1 MWVVHSARP
10 EKLGLHTVT
19 EVPSAGVL
27 IEPEPETALI
37 ACTVATAA
45 ELPAVK
51 VLSSSFLAKHPD
63 AKFLALVV
71 DAPAASRGPGLITP
85 ADLGVEPGELAEL
98 ATACTADQLC
108 AVLRPRLLETL
119 LASGLPVLYL
129 DPWVQVLDSVTE
141 PVLAA
146 VKRGPLVL
154 VPRALRP
161 LPDDGLRPE
170 PAELLETGVFDP
182 GFLVVAPG
190 AEPFLHN
197 LAAQLRR
204 TPDATKAVLDTAP
217 ALVNHHVLRDSTIGL
232 SVWNANHREL
242 SRGEDGVMT
251 ILGTPLRT
259 VHFAGFD
266 PKRPWLLS
274 AGFAERPRT
283 LLSEHPLLA
292 DLCTTYRAELVT
304 RGYTVQPVPYGFG
317 ALVDGTPI
325 PDELRVDYREASRR
339 KAPPPAFGEDGGA
352 AFLAWAAE
360 PVPDLRGSTRW
371 SAAVW
376 RADEALRK
384 QFPDPF
390 GVHATAF
397 REWCAGVG
405 VASGRLPVPAV
416 PGPAVV
422 APALLDQLGVSVLGE
437 GPVAALV
444 LDLARA
450 SGLPTS
456 TTAGYPVVVRVGNE
470 ENVPADRFV
479 VDYGIDAGAHE
490 ERHTAQEL
498 WVPSEATRAAS
509 ERIGGPVVRVVPL
522 PVRDTGEREPLDA
535 EGRDLVFGAFADH
548 AVDRAGN
555 VLGAVSAFLG
565 AFPDRGDVRLLISVT
580 GAAEHPEAAERL
592 RLATAAD
599 PRIVLV
605 EDEPLPDTVDCL
617 VTLHRG
623 GACDRISRHVAE
635 LAVRGVPVLLSDH
648 GAVAE
653 LFDKDS
659 AVLVPCHQGGAEP
672 DVQAASKLIRSLASD
687 LPTAV
692 AIGAAGREHL
702 LHTRSLARVGDQ
714 LRERVEHAYRGWRA
728 RRSAANPAAAVD
740 PLRALHS
747 AKHALLRQPD
757 TTSASRI
764 PMAPALRK
772 VVLRVLDHYDN
783 HMREVLT
790 TLVDGVERTASELV
804 RRQEDIKAG
813 VGFGELEVVR
823 AEVDQVSE
831 RQAHLNDQLVG
842 TDDSVVRTR
851 ADMAAQTRRLR
862 EIEDAVVGEATKR
875 AKQNEA
881 LGSRLDK
888 LTHALDRTLD
898 RIDAL
903 ESKVVEVLRD
913 RDHRLDAGVRAASQ
927 AQLTADALRRVVVR
941 EHERHSETEP
951 EVRSSLVLT
960 DVGLLRL
967 PADDAFMLP
976 LLSSN
981 GVWEPELSE
990 LIDSLVEPDGI
1001 FLDVGAYIGY
1011 QTVRMLSR
1019 LGTSGAVV
1027 AVEPSAGAMELLK
1040 HNVEVNLPDRIGER
1054 LLVVEAAAWE
1064 SAGQLRGEPALTGG
1078 ISVEPVA
1085 EDAPAEVTRV
1095 RATRLDKE
1103 LEEMPELHG
1112 MSLSVVRVDAPG
1124 RGHRALAGLVRLLR
1138 KDRPHVFLEFSA
1150 SATQGFGDDPVTVLK
1165 EFRMWGYDLVPVATR
1180 QPALPE
1186 QIVSAMEGLR
1196 SITLWLRPRPVQAKA
1211 PGPEVAVPVRQA
1223 ADQAI

>member
-1 MWVVHSARP
+1 M
-10 EKLGLHTVT
+10 
-19 EVPSAGVL
+19 PSTGVL
-27 IEPEPETALI
+27 IEPEPETVLL

-51 VLSSSFLAKHPD
+51 VLSNSFLAKHPD
-63 AKFLALVV
+63 AKFIALVV
-71 DAPAASRGPGLITP
+71 DAPASSTGPGLITP
-85 ADLGVEPGELAEL
+85 SDLGVEPAELAEL
-98 ATACTADQLC
+98 ATACTAAQLC

-119 LASGLPVLYL
+119 LASKLPVLYL
-129 DPWVQVLDSVTE
+129 DPWIQVLDSVSDV
-141 PVLAA
+141 VLAA

-170 PAELLETGVFDP
+170 PAELLDTGVFDP

-197 LAAQLRR
+197 LAGQLRR

-242 SRGEDGVMT
+242 NRGEDGVLT
-251 ILGTPLRT
+251 ILGNPLRT

-266 PKRPWLLS
+266 PRRPWLLS
-274 AGFAERPRT
+274 ADFAERPRV
-283 LLSEHPLLA
+283 LLSEHPLIA

-304 RGYTVQPVPYGFG
+304 RGYTVQPVQYGFG
-317 ALVDGTPI
+317 ALVDGSVL
-325 PDELRVDYREASRR
+325 PDELRADYREASRR
-339 KAPPPAFGEDGGA
+339 KAPPPAFGPDGGA
-352 AFLAWAAE
+352 AFLAWACE
-360 PVPDLRGSTRW
+360 PMPDLPGSTRW

-376 RADEALRK
+376 RADETLRA

-390 GVHATAF
+390 GDDSVDF
-397 REWCAGVG
+397 REWCAGAG

-416 PGPAVV
+416 PGPHPL
-422 APALLDQLGVSVLGE
+422 APALLDQLGVAVLGE
-437 GPVAALV
+437 GPVARLV
-444 LDLARA
+444 ETVARA

-456 TTAGYPVVVRVGNE
+456 TTAGYPVVLRAGGDE
-470 ENVPADRFV
+470 HVPADRFV
-479 VDYGIDAGAHE
+479 VDYSLDAGAHQD
-490 ERHTAQEL
+490 RPTAHEL
-498 WVPSEATRAAS
+498 WVPSESTRAAA
-509 ERIGGPVVRVVPL
+509 ERIGGPTVRVVPL
-522 PVRDTGEREPLDA
+522 PVIDTGERELTDDRG
-535 EGRDLVFGAFADH
+535 EVVFGALADH
-548 AVDRAGN
+548 GEDRAGN

-565 AFPDRGDVRLLISVT
+565 AFPDRSDVRLLISVT
-580 GAAEHPEAAERL
+580 GAADYPEAAERL

-599 PRIVLV
+599 PRIELV
-605 EDEPLPDTVDCL
+605 EDEPVPDSVDCL
-617 VTLHRG
+617 ITLHRG
-623 GACDRISRHVAE
+623 GACDRITGHVAE
-635 LAVRGVPVLLSDH
+635 LAVRGVPVLLSEH

-659 AVLVPCHQGGAEP
+659 AVFVPCHQGGVEP
-672 DVQAASKLIRSLASD
+672 DVQAASKLIRSIAGD
-687 LPTAV
+687 RPTAV
-692 AIGAAGREHL
+692 AIGLAGREHL
-702 LHTRSLARVGDQ
+702 LHTRSLARVADQ

-728 RRSAANPAAAVD
+728 RRSAANPAQAVD

-804 RRQEDIKAG
+804 RRQDDIDAG
-813 VGFGELEVVR
+813 VGIGELEMVR
-823 AEVDQVSE
+823 AEIDRVAE
-831 RQAHLNDQLVG
+831 RQAHLGDQLVA
-842 TDDSVVRTR
+842 TDDAIVRGR
-851 ADMAAQTRRLR
+851 ADLTGQARRQR
-862 EIEDAVVGEATKR
+862 EIEDALVGEATKR

-881 LGSRLDK
+881 LGQRLDK

-898 RIDAL
+898 RIDTL

-927 AQLTADALRRVVVR
+927 AQSTADALRRVVVR
-941 EHERHSETEP
+941 EHERHSESEP
-951 EVRSSLVLT
+951 DVRSSLVLS

-981 GVWEPELSE
+981 GVWESELSE
-990 LIDSLVEPDGI
+990 LIDSLVEPDGV
-1001 FLDVGAYIGY
+1001 FLDIGAYIGY
-1011 QTVRMLSR
+1011 QAIRMLSR

-1027 AVEPSAGAMELLK
+1027 AVEPSAAAMELLR

-1054 LLVVEAAAWE
+1054 LIMVQAAAWE
-1064 SAGQLRGEPALTGG
+1064 SAGELRGDPALTGG
-1078 ISVEPVA
+1078 ISVAPLE
-1085 EDAPAEVTRV
+1085 EDAPGEVTRV
-1095 RATRLDKE
+1095 RAVRLDKE
-1103 LEEMPELHG
+1103 LEEMPQLRG
-1112 MSLSVVRVDAPG
+1112 MKLSVVRVDAPG
-1124 RGHRALAGLVRLLR
+1124 RGHRALAGLVRSLR

-1150 SATQGFGDDPVTVLK
+1150 SATEGFGDDPVTVLK

-1196 SITLWLRPRPVQAKA
+1196 SITLWLRPRPVQAKK
-1211 PGPEVAVPVRQA
+1211 PGPEVAVPLRQA

>member
-1 MWVVHSARP
+1 M
-10 EKLGLHTVT
+10 T
-19 EVPSAGVL
+19 EVPSTGVL
-27 IEPEPETALI
+27 IEPEPETVLL

-51 VLSSSFLAKHPD
+51 VLSNSFLAKHPD
-63 AKFLALVV
+63 AKFIALVV
-71 DAPAASRGPGLITP
+71 DAPATSTGPGLITP
-85 ADLGVEPGELAEL
+85 SDLGVEAAELAEL
-98 ATACTADQLC
+98 ATACTAAQLC

-119 LASGLPVLYL
+119 LASKLPVLYL
-129 DPWVQVLDSVTE
+129 DPWVQVLDSVSDV
-141 PVLAA
+141 VLAA

-161 LPDDGLRPE
+161 LPDDGLRPD

-197 LAAQLRR
+197 LAGQLRR

-251 ILGTPLRT
+251 ILGNPLRT

-266 PKRPWLLS
+266 PRRPWLLS
-274 AGFAERPRT
+274 ADFAERPRV
-283 LLSEHPLLA
+283 LLSEHPLIA

-304 RGYTVQPVPYGFG
+304 RGYTVQPVQYGFG
-317 ALVDGTPI
+317 ALVDGSVL

-339 KAPPPAFGEDGGA
+339 KAPPPAFGPDGGA
-352 AFLAWAAE
+352 AFLAWACE
-360 PVPDLRGSTRW
+360 PVPDLPGSTRW

-376 RADEALRK
+376 RADETLRG

-390 GVHATAF
+390 GDDSAEF
-397 REWCAGVG
+397 REWCAGAG
-405 VASGRLPVPAV
+405 VASGRMPVPAV
-416 PGPAVV
+416 PGPQPV
-422 APALLDQLGVSVLGE
+422 APALLDQLGVSVLGD
-437 GPVAALV
+437 GPVARLV
-444 LDLARA
+444 ETVARA

-456 TTAGYPVVVRVGNE
+456 TTAGYPVVLRAGGDE
-470 ENVPADRFV
+470 PVPGDRFV
-479 VDYGIDAGAHE
+479 VDYGLDAGAHQD
-490 ERHTAQEL
+490 RPTAHEL
-498 WVPSEATRAAS
+498 WVPSESTRAAA
-509 ERIGGPVVRVVPL
+509 ERIGGPTVRVVPL
-522 PVRDTGEREPLDA
+522 PVVDTGAREVPEERDEV
-535 EGRDLVFGAFADH
+535 VFGALADH
-548 AVDRAGN
+548 GEDRAGN

-565 AFPDRGDVRLLISVT
+565 AFPDRTDVRLLISVT

-605 EDEPLPDTVDCL
+605 EDEPVPETVDCL
-617 VTLHRG
+617 VSLHRG
-623 GACDRISRHVAE
+623 GACDRIAGHVAE
-635 LAVRGVPVLLSDH
+635 LAVRGVPVLLSEH

-659 AVLVPCHQGGAEP
+659 AVFVPCHQGGVEP
-672 DVQAASKLIRSLASD
+672 DVQAAAKLIRSVAGD

-692 AIGAAGREHL
+692 AIGLAGREHL
-702 LHTRSLARVGDQ
+702 LHTRSLARVADQ

-728 RRSAANPAAAVD
+728 RRSAANPAQVVD

-757 TTSASRI
+757 TSSASRI

-804 RRQEDIKAG
+804 RRQDDIDAG
-813 VGFGELEVVR
+813 VGIGELEMVR
-823 AEVDQVSE
+823 AEIDRVAE
-831 RQAHLNDQLVG
+831 RQAHLGDQLVG
-842 TDDSVVRTR
+842 TDDAVVRNR
-851 ADMAAQTRRLR
+851 ADMAAQARRQR
-862 EIEDAVVGEATKR
+862 EIEDALVGEATKR

-881 LGSRLDK
+881 LGQRLDK

-898 RIDAL
+898 RIDTL

-927 AQLTADALRRVVVR
+927 AQSTADALRRVVVR
-941 EHERHSETEP
+941 EHERHSESEP
-951 EVRSSLVLT
+951 DVRSSLVLS

-990 LIDSLVEPDGI
+990 LVDSLVEPDGV

-1011 QTVRMLSR
+1011 QTIRMLGR

-1027 AVEPSAGAMELLK
+1027 AVEPSSAAMELLR

-1054 LLVVEAAAWE
+1054 LVVVQAAAWE
-1064 SAGQLRGEPALTGG
+1064 SAGELRGDPALTGG
-1078 ISVEPVA
+1078 ISVAPLE

-1095 RATRLDKE
+1095 RAVRLDKE
-1103 LEEMPELHG
+1103 LEEMPQLHG
-1112 MSLSVVRVDAPG
+1112 MKLSVVRVDAPG

-1150 SATQGFGDDPVTVLK
+1150 SATAGFGDDPVTVLK

-1196 SITLWLRPRPVQAKA
+1196 SITLWLRPRPVQAKK

-1223 ADQAI
+1223 ADQPI